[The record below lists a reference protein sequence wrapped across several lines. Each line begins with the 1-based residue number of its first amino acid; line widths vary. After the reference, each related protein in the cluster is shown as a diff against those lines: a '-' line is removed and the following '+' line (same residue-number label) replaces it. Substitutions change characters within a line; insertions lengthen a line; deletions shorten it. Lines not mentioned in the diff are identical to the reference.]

1 MSQRVDSGFS
11 TCCLSLLNTL
21 QRYEELVNRCRALAR
36 YGVMWRDLS
45 YFDVI
50 RLDFVRKIL
59 AKFMVFLYLCRVN
72 QIRKKDMKSYFKY
85 ELARAAGVS
94 TRTFGRWLRS
104 QNEALAQWGVTPQ
117 QKLLPPVAVLW
128 ICRQYGIDEGEL

>member
-1 MSQRVDSGFS
+1 
-11 TCCLSLLNTL
+11 
-21 QRYEELVNRCRALAR
+21 
-36 YGVMWRDLS
+36 MWRDLS

-59 AKFMVFLYLCRVN
+59 AKFMFFLYLCRVN

-94 TRTFGRWLRS
+94 NRTFGRWLRS

>member
-1 MSQRVDSGFS
+1 
-11 TCCLSLLNTL
+11 
-21 QRYEELVNRCRALAR
+21 
-36 YGVMWRDLS
+36 MWRDLS
-45 YFDVI
+45 YFDGYCLKKV
-50 RLDFVRKIL
+50 KIFL
-59 AKFMVFLYLCRVN
+59 AKFAKNSYLCRVN